1 LGRLGSREAPPGGP
15 RSREFGSVPE
25 GHAVKALDAGAL
37 RGVLEADP
45 GSRELL
51 RRLRGV
57 EVATTERAMLE
68 LSVLARRSPSKAQVA
83 RRTAVDRLRRKLTVL
98 PIDARA
104 IAEAARRASG
114 NPSFEE
120 LWRLAEWGA
129 LEANG
134 CDELFTPV
142 RPAATG
148 KWRFKVTRVGVKH
161 SK

>member
-1 LGRLGSREAPPGGP
+1 M
-15 RSREFGSVPE
+15 
-25 GHAVKALDAGAL
+25 KALDTGAL
-37 RGVLEADP
+37 KGILEGDP

-57 EVATTERAMLE
+57 EVATTERTLLE
-68 LSVLARRSPSKAQVA
+68 LSLLSRRAPSKAIAA

-104 IAEAARRASG
+104 VAEASRRAAG
-114 NPSFEE
+114 NPSAEE

-134 CDELFTPV
+134 CDELFSQV
-142 RPAATG
+142 RTAPPG
-148 KWRFKVTRVGVKH
+148 KWRFKVIRVGVKH